1 MPEKLKPVTK
11 LEGALYKALPELQS
25 PEWFGEVLDAARKH
39 YRRIDRS
46 KLSCPICRH
55 AVHVATDCIEK
66 DLSKDFGP
74 DAVDC
79 TPLTFA
85 FYGCAHGLPDFPVN
99 TRAGR
104 TDEGWGAVAAF
115 FIRDVA
121 NPGDEKAPGA
131 NASRYS
137 FPGYVLFALSWA
149 DNYNRRR
156 RPDP

>member
-85 FYGCAHGLPDFPVN
+85 FCGCAHGLPDFPVN

-115 FIRDVA
+115 FLRDVA
-121 NPGDEKAPGA
+121 NPGTKKHRELMLLGTPSPAMVIRFIRG
-131 NASRYS
+131 
-137 FPGYVLFALSWA
+137 L
-149 DNYNRRR
+149 
-156 RPDP
+156 